1 MTAPAPMRYARHA
14 RAWMM
19 TCWRGASYAADA
31 RVPGSDVG
39 EGPAMIDHYVWL
51 IWSSAFLI
59 PWLTPCRKMHQNQ
72 WTVGPTVVA
81 FPLAA
86 GARYPVLLRPS
97 IAASDIC
104 RQLATGRAIN
114 ALMLKRTKLTGI
126 RSSAAIHSAAAL
138 STPAS
143 A

>member
-14 RAWMM
+14 RVWMM
-19 TCWRGASYAADA
+19 TCWRCASCAADA
-31 RVPGSDVG
+31 RVPGPDVG

-86 GARYPVLLRPS
+86 GARCPVLLRPS
-97 IAASDIC
+97 IATPGMSGSAP
-104 RQLATGRAIN
+104 LVAIN
-114 ALMLKRTKLTGI
+114 ALMLKRTKFTGI
-126 RSSAAIHSAAAL
+126 RNGSAIHSP
-138 STPAS
+138 SAS
-143 A
+143 PTWAQA